1 MRYAII
7 VVIAT
12 TLTSVG
18 WAAEPRKS
26 NKLENIGLGSGAV
39 IGAAAGGPVG
49 MLLGAAAGIWL
60 GDRFD
65 AEKNARIEFEQR
77 WTSAREQVADLN
89 GLIEQG
95 DRRIAMLETRNRQD
109 ARAMREAVGEA
120 VDVHILFKTD
130 ETEVADATQE
140 RLSRLAKLL
149 ARMEGM
155 SIRVGGYADARG
167 AAEHNAQLSA
177 QRAANVRDTLIRAGI
192 PAARISVD
200 AYGEQYSSVDE
211 QDLDALAFDRRV
223 QLTLIPNESAERIA
237 RQ

>member
-1 MRYAII
+1 MRHAII
-7 VVIAT
+7 AVIAT

-18 WAAEPRKS
+18 WAAEPDKS
-26 NKLENIGLGSGAV
+26 TKFENIGLGSGAV

-49 MLLGAAAGIWL
+49 MLLGAAAGVWL
-60 GDRFD
+60 GDRFHQ
-65 AEKNARIEFEQR
+65 EKSARIEFEQR
-77 WTSAREQVADLN
+77 WSSAREQVADLN

-95 DRRIAMLETRNRQD
+95 DRQIAMLETRNRQD
-109 ARAMREAVGEA
+109 ARAMRDAVGEA

-130 ETEVADATQE
+130 ETEVAGETQD

-167 AAEHNAQLSA
+167 DAEHNAQLSA
-177 QRAANVRDTLIRAGI
+177 QRAANVRETLIRAGV
-192 PAARISVD
+192 PATRISVD
-200 AYGEQYSSVDE
+200 AYGEQRATADE
-211 QDLDALAFDRRV
+211 KDLDALAFDRRV
-223 QLTLIPNESAERIA
+223 QLTLTPTGSAERIA

>member
-1 MRYAII
+1 MRHAIF
-7 VVIAT
+7 VFIAT

-18 WAAEPRKS
+18 WAAEPGRSTKF
-26 NKLENIGLGSGAV
+26 ENIGLGSGAV

-49 MLLGAAAGIWL
+49 LLLGAAAGIWL

-65 AEKNARIEFEQR
+65 EEQSARIEFEQR
-77 WTSAREQVADLN
+77 WTNAREQVADLN
-89 GLIEQG
+89 GLIESS
-95 DRRIAMLETRNRQD
+95 DRQIAMLETRNRQD
-109 ARAMREAVGEA
+109 ARVMREAIGEA

-130 ETEVADATQE
+130 ETGVADETQD

-167 AAEHNAQLSA
+167 VAEYNAQLSA
-177 QRAANVRDTLIRAGI
+177 QRAASVRDTLIRAGI
-192 PAARISVD
+192 PAARISVE
-200 AYGEQYSSVDE
+200 AYGEQYASADE
-211 QDLDALAFDRRV
+211 KDLDALAFDRRV
-223 QLTLIPNESAERIA
+223 QLTLIPTAASARAA

>member
-1 MRYAII
+1 MRHVII
-7 VVIAT
+7 AVIAT

-18 WAAEPRKS
+18 WAAEPDKS
-26 NKLENIGLGSGAV
+26 AKFENIGLGSGAV

-49 MLLGAAAGIWL
+49 MLLGAAAGVWL
-60 GDRFD
+60 GDRFHQ
-65 AEKNARIEFEQR
+65 EKSARIEFEQR
-77 WTSAREQVADLN
+77 WSSAREQVADLN
-89 GLIEQG
+89 GLIERG
-95 DRRIAMLETRNRQD
+95 DRQIAMLETRNSQD
-109 ARAMREAVGEA
+109 ARAMRDAVGEA

-130 ETEVADATQE
+130 ETEVAGETQD

-167 AAEHNAQLSA
+167 DAEHNAQLSA
-177 QRAANVRDTLIRAGI
+177 QRAASVRETLIRAGV

-200 AYGEQYSSVDE
+200 AYGEQYATADE
-211 QDLDALAFDRRV
+211 KDLDALAFDRRV
-223 QLTLIPNESAERIA
+223 QLTLTPTGSTERIA

>member
-1 MRYAII
+1 MRHAIF
-7 VVIAT
+7 VFIAT

-18 WAAEPRKS
+18 WAAEPGRSAKF
-26 NKLENIGLGSGAV
+26 ENIGLGSGAV

-49 MLLGAAAGIWL
+49 LLLGAAAGIWL

-65 AEKNARIEFEQR
+65 EEQSARIEFEQR
-77 WTSAREQVADLN
+77 WTNAREQVADLN
-89 GLIEQG
+89 GLIESS
-95 DRRIAMLETRNRQD
+95 DRQIAMLETRNRQD
-109 ARAMREAVGEA
+109 ARVMREAIGEA

-130 ETEVADATQE
+130 ETGVADETQD

-167 AAEHNAQLSA
+167 VAEYNAQLSA
-177 QRAANVRDTLIRAGI
+177 QRAASVRDTLIRAGI
-192 PAARISVD
+192 PAARISVE
-200 AYGEQYSSVDE
+200 AYGEQYASADE
-211 QDLDALAFDRRV
+211 KDLDALAFDRRV
-223 QLTLIPNESAERIA
+223 QLTLIPTAASARAA

>member
-1 MRYAII
+1 MRHAII
-7 VVIAT
+7 AVIAT

-18 WAAEPRKS
+18 WAAEPDKS
-26 NKLENIGLGSGAV
+26 TKFENIGLGSGAV

-49 MLLGAAAGIWL
+49 MLLGAAAGVWL
-60 GDRFD
+60 GDRFHQ
-65 AEKNARIEFEQR
+65 EKSARIEFEQR
-77 WTSAREQVADLN
+77 WSSAREQVADLN

-95 DRRIAMLETRNRQD
+95 DRQIAMLETRNRQD
-109 ARAMREAVGEA
+109 ARAMRDAVGDA

-130 ETEVADATQE
+130 ETEVAGETQD

-167 AAEHNAQLSA
+167 NAEHNTQLSA
-177 QRAANVRDTLIRAGI
+177 QRAASVRETLIRAGV

-200 AYGEQYSSVDE
+200 AYGEQYATADE
-211 QDLDALAFDRRV
+211 KDLDALAFDRRV
-223 QLTLIPNESAERIA
+223 QLTLTPTGSTERIA